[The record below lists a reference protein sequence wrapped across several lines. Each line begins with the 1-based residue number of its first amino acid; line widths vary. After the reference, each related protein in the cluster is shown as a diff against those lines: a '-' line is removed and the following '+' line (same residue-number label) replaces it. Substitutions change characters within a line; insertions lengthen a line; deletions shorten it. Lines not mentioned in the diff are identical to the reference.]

1 MSGGGCAGAGKLETW
16 TVWRGL
22 VLGTAGVGV
31 LCPLAAAAAAVGM
44 QMAGS
49 SPEGNWKFPHLPET
63 CVVIEAGPDSSLE
76 AIVSEQGSCRQEEV
90 AGAWGARLISVCSW
104 NSALKRLKKGE
115 E

>member
-22 VLGTAGVGV
+22 VLGTTGVGV
-31 LCPLAAAAAAVGM
+31 LCPLAAAGAVGM

-49 SPEGNWKFPHLPET
+49 SPEGSWKIPNLPET
-63 CVVIEAGPDSSLE
+63 CVVIETGLDSSLE

-90 AGAWGARLISVCSW
+90 AGSWGGRLISVCSW
-104 NSALKRLKKGE
+104 KSAWKRLKKGE